1 MPTRQQM
8 EWMMRM
14 GFIPPVGMQ
23 QMPQQFP
30 APLPQPIQMAPSPVQ
45 IGSSAADEAQ
55 AQAIAQEQAAQT
67 QAGIGMVGDA
77 MMMFGDPIT
86 KGAGL
91 VIKGLSGLF
100 GGGK

>member
-55 AQAIAQEQAAQT
+55 AQATAQE

>member
-1 MPTRQQM
+1 MDDAD
-8 EWMMRM
+8 
-14 GFIPPVGMQ
+14 GVYPPCGNAANATPVSCAFATAYSNGS
-23 QMPQQFP
+23 P
-30 APLPQPIQMAPSPVQ
+30 PVQ

-77 MMMFGDPIT
+77 MMMFGDPTI